1 MKSLTAE
8 QLCEIAALNGFTF
21 TVAEV
26 ESIRG
31 TIESGL
37 EMLARLEALPVSG
50 LDPAVQYR
58 ML

>member
-8 QLCEIAALNGFTF
+8 QLCEIAALHGFTF

-26 ESIRG
+26 ESIRPA
-31 TIESGL
+31 IESGFAL
-37 EMLARLEALPVSG
+37 LARLEALPVTG

-58 ML
+58 VV

>member
-8 QLCEIAALNGFTF
+8 QLCDLAALNGFTF

-26 ESIRG
+26 EGIRPA
-31 TIESGL
+31 IESGL
-37 EMLARLEALPVSG
+37 ALLERLEALPVTG

-58 ML
+58 VV